1 MTDNQSAPIN
11 ATDAA
16 ATADSTAQTDVGA
29 LLRAAREKVGLDLAD
44 AARALRISLKYLQAL
59 EDSRYADLPGA
70 AYAIGFVRSY
80 AEYLHLDGEEIV
92 RRYKAEAA
100 GVGGKSTLVF
110 PKPIPDGGVPGGAV
124 LGIGVLVAVV
134 AYAGWYWNF
143 NKDDVEIVRVETVP
157 EYMSGQTEAPEPQTA
172 PDVTMNS
179 GEVAEVASVSP
190 AAPVADGAVEEAV
203 ADSVAATQEPVSEA
217 VEIVADVVKPTEPT
231 EPATPVEAIVA
242 AEQETAD
249 AVENMPQTLPT
260 PKIENQT
267 EDQTQIQA
275 EIQDEAET
283 VAPAIEQAAEPAV
296 ESAVEQVLTEPVA
309 APLTEAVPDVSPET
323 APEVV
328 SEVATQE
335 VAEAPAP
342 AMETVAPTE
351 RQNDGPSRIT
361 VRAKSNSWIQVRDEI
376 ADRLLF
382 TRLLREGD
390 EYEVPDRDGLRLMT
404 GNAGAL
410 ELLVDGDAVPS
421 IGAVGEVRRDV
432 ELNVDKLKSGSAVTQ

>member
-1 MTDNQSAPIN
+1 VTDNQSAPIN
-11 ATDAA
+11 AAD
-16 ATADSTAQTDVGA
+16 ATATTDNTAQTDVGT
-29 LLRAAREKVGLDLAD
+29 LLRAAREKVGVDLAD
-44 AARALRISLKYLQAL
+44 VARALRISLKYLQAL

-143 NKDDVEIVRVETVP
+143 NKDDVEIARVETVP
-157 EYMSGQTEAPEPQTA
+157 EYMSGQTENTATQTD
-172 PDVTMNS
+172 PDTTAVAVDEAAD
-179 GEVAEVASVSP
+179 EVADI
-190 AAPVADGAVEEAV
+190 APVGDGALEEPPVDA
-203 ADSVAATQEPVSEA
+203 AGATQEPVSEA
-217 VEIVADVVKPTEPT
+217 VEVVADVVKPTEPI
-231 EPATPVEAIVA
+231 EPVTPAEAGGI
-242 AEQETAD
+242 AEQKIAD
-249 AVENMPQTLPT
+249 TVEEAPQTLPS
-260 PKIENQT
+260 PEV
-267 EDQTQIQA
+267 
-275 EIQDEAET
+275 EIQDDAEAATPALEQALTAPVAEPLPEAVTEASPET
-283 VAPAIEQAAEPAV
+283 V
-296 ESAVEQVLTEPVA
+296 
-309 APLTEAVPDVSPET
+309 TEAVSE
-323 APEVV
+323 AV
-328 SEVATQE
+328 SEVATQD

-342 AMETVAPTE
+342 AIETVAPAE
-351 RQNDGPSRIT
+351 RKNDGPSRIT
-361 VRAKSNSWIQVRDEI
+361 VRAKSNSWIQVRDET

-410 ELLVDGDAVPS
+410 ELLVDGNAVPS

-432 ELNVDKLKSGSAVTQ
+432 ELNVDKLKSGSAVTE

>member
-1 MTDNQSAPIN
+1 VTDNQSAPIN
-11 ATDAA
+11 AADAT
-16 ATADSTAQTDVGA
+16 ATADNAAQTDVGT
-29 LLRAAREKVGLDLAD
+29 LLRAAREKVGVDLAD
-44 AARALRISLKYLQAL
+44 VARALRISLKYLQAL

-157 EYMSGQTEAPEPQTA
+157 EYMSGQTEDTASQTDPDTTAVAVDEVADEVADTA
-172 PDVTMNS
+172 PV
-179 GEVAEVASVSP
+179 G
-190 AAPVADGAVEEAV
+190 DGALENPPV
-203 ADSVAATQEPVSEA
+203 DAAGAPQEPVSEA
-217 VEIVADVVKPTEPT
+217 VEVVADVVKPAEPI
-231 EPATPVEAIVA
+231 EPVTPAEAGGI
-242 AEQETAD
+242 AEQKVAG
-249 AVENMPQTLPT
+249 AVEEAPQTLPS
-260 PKIENQT
+260 PEAMVQD
-267 EDQTQIQA
+267 EIQA
-275 EIQDEAET
+275 DAKAAT
-283 VAPAIEQAAEPAV
+283 PALEQT
-296 ESAVEQVLTEPVA
+296 LTEPVA
-309 APLTEAVPDVSPET
+309 EPQPEAVTEASPET
-323 APEVV
+323 VNEVVSEAV

-342 AMETVAPTE
+342 TIETAAPAE
-351 RQNDGPSRIT
+351 RKNDGPSRIT

-410 ELLVDGDAVPS
+410 ELLVDGNAVPS

-432 ELNVDKLKSGSAVTQ
+432 ELNVDKLKSGSAVTE